1 MMSAALSCRQLTVR
15 YEAGE
20 APILDDVTFEVAH
33 GEHVALLGLNGSGK
47 TSLLM
52 ATVGLVPHAGALE
65 VCGIPV
71 SSETLTKVRDH
82 IGFLFN
88 VPEDQLLFPKVL
100 DDVAFALLRRG
111 VSGSDARG
119 KATVVLDSLGI
130 GHLAEQS
137 LHHLSHGQQQRV
149 ALAGALVA
157 DPPLLLLDE
166 PSAALDPPGKNQL
179 AKLLQRQSA
188 AMLVATHDLD
198 FARRFCTRFLLLD
211 QGRVV
216 FDGTDLERILQHWD
230 RSESSDVAK
239 GRAASS

>member
-1 MMSAALSCRQLTVR
+1 MTSAAFSCRHLTVR
-15 YEAGE
+15 YEPGE
-20 APILDDVTFEVAH
+20 APILNDLTFQVAR

-52 ATVGLVPHAGALE
+52 ATVGLVPHSGDII

-71 SSETLTKVRDH
+71 SSENLAAVRDRV
-82 IGFLFN
+82 GFLFN

-111 VSGSDARG
+111 VSGPDARA
-119 KATVVLDSLGI
+119 KVAVVLASLGI
-130 GHLAEQS
+130 AHLAEQS

-166 PSAALDPPGKNQL
+166 PSAALDPPGKYQL
-179 AKLLQRQSA
+179 AKLLQGQSA
-188 AMLVATHDLD
+188 ATLVATHDLD
-198 FARRFCTRFLLLD
+198 FARRFCTRFLMLD
-211 QGRVV
+211 KGGVA
-216 FDGTDLERILQHWD
+216 FDGTDTSQIVQRWD
-230 RSESSDVAK
+230 LGD
-239 GRAASS
+239 GTPLP